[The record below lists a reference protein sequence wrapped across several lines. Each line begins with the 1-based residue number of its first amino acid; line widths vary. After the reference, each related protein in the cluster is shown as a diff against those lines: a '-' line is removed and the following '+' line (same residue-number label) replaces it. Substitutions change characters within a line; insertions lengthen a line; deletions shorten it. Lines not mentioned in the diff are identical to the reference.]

1 MRKKTKSDRSDI
13 GQLMQMIQLSVNEKE
28 MQFLI
33 GGDPMVR
40 FIKRKDLPRYVK
52 EGYNIPYIGHLFS
65 IDDVKE
71 AMKFA
76 SSISATGG
84 VTLLMM
90 DNSLVT
96 FTNSISLGSREISEI
111 KDLIAQSKAGDEM
124 MAIIT
129 NPPGKISI
137 PKTLGT
143 DENSQEGTAP
153 ANHQFL
159 KEPLNDEMLMEALK
173 TAATAMLND
182 EHTAHMKWK
191 DSDGYHEKEYGV
203 NHLLVSLFYYIYV
216 NGLNSS
222 SSFFW
227 RQRTQFHEYCS
238 RNMPQGLSICT
249 DRYFRNCISNLV
261 LKSCS
266 FDKYIKMNP
275 KPEVEWEKG
284 KFNMEFWYA
293 VYCEAERYFEL
304 ILPKTTQE

>member
-1 MRKKTKSDRSDI
+1 MNMDK
-13 GQLMQMIQLSVNEKE
+13 MQMPVQ
-28 MQFLI
+28 
-33 GGDPMVR
+33 GDPMVR
-40 FIKRKDLPRYVK
+40 IIKARDFVQLLN
-52 EGYNIPYIGHLFS
+52 EGYNIPYSTTVKS
-65 IDDVKE
+65 IEDVKK
-71 AMKFA
+71 ALKAA
-76 SSISATGG
+76 SRISATGA
-84 VTLLMM
+84 VTVFTDRFLTSCDKPDKPNPTLLNYIQKMIEDSDD
-90 DNSLVT
+90 DNPIEAV
-96 FTNSISLGSREISEI
+96 
-111 KDLIAQSKAGDEM
+111 
-124 MAIIT
+124 IT
-129 NPPGKISI
+129 NPPGRIPILTPEEANAKEPLDKVFETIYNNIS
-137 PKTLGT
+137 
-143 DENSQEGTAP
+143 QTAP

-203 NHLLVSLFYYIYV
+203 NHLLVSLFYYVYV

-249 DRYFRNCISNLV
+249 DRHFRNCISNLV